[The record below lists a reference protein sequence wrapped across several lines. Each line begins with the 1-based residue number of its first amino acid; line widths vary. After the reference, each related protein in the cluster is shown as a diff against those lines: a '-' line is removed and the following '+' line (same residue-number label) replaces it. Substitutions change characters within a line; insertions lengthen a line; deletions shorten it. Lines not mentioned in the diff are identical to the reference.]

1 MARRLLSR
9 ASRARRPHARSIIA
23 YALGVSALSGALGA
37 CKHEQA
43 APTPSASAAP
53 RPAASVDE
61 GARKARFE
69 SELQRSRAFW
79 HDAPNLGNCAELLK
93 EKADTELCTKAQ
105 SALTAVAELDAAAPP
120 ATAIDALAV
129 GALALVRLVE
139 RVRYLS
145 LEDLSHVKVSGDAG
159 PPATADSSEPA
170 PNAAAE
176 PQARQRALLR
186 ELRARRTLKLSDS
199 PRARLLNDADRL
211 EHEALR
217 HFAAYLEY
225 APLPVRRAAFER
237 AKALRAEHRSWSA
250 LGRVLREAA
259 VLEADPALKQDLEE
273 LANLTLPRG
282 AEHDQPTGSK

>member
-1 MARRLLSR
+1 MARRLLTR
-9 ASRARRPHARSIIA
+9 AHTARRRCTRALA
-23 YALGVSALSGALGA
+23 LYALGLSALSGALGA

-53 RPAASVDE
+53 SPAASVDE

-105 SALTAVAELDAAAPP
+105 SALTAVTQLDAAAPP

-129 GALALVRLVE
+129 GALALIRLVE

-159 PPATADSSEPA
+159 PPATADSSEPG
-170 PNAAAE
+170 PNTAAE
-176 PQARQRALLR
+176 PATRQRALLR
-186 ELRARRTLKLSDS
+186 EIHARRTLKLSDS

-225 APLPVRRAAFER
+225 APLPVRRSAFER
-237 AKALRAEHRSWSA
+237 AKALRAEHPSWSA
-250 LGRVLREAA
+250 LGRTLREAA
-259 VLEADPALKQDLEE
+259 LLETDRDLKRDLEQ
-273 LANLTLPRG
+273 LADLTLPRR
-282 AEHDQPTGSK
+282 APPAQPTGSK